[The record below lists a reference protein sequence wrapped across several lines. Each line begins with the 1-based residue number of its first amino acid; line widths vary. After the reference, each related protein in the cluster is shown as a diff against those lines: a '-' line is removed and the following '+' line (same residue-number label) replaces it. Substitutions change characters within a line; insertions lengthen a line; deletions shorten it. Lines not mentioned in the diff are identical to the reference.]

1 MRKNEI
7 FDYTIIGSGPTACFS
22 ALSLS
27 ENSNLV
33 SKQSNLKEI
42 SFNYPDQLNSKS
54 EFVLNKLKSFS
65 N

>member
-1 MRKNEI
+1 MHFI
-7 FDYTIIGSGPTACFS
+7 
-22 ALSLS
+22 LS

-54 EFVLNKLKSFS
+54 EFV
-65 N
+65 